1 MWPVSLEVILET
13 LGLKIL
19 VIEDEVAAARTLA
32 RARAGRAASAAVRKR
47 F

>member
-32 RARAGRAASAAVRKR
+32 RAPAGSASAAVRKR